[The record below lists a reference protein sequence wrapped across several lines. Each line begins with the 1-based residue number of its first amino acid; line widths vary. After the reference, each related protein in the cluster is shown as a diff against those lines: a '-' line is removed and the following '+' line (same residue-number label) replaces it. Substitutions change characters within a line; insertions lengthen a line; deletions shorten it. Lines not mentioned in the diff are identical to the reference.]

1 MITIQVDNSIMQTYK
16 RDSPHKEPTCGIA
29 RSTFEDVSRNDHE
42 TFELQLSRNL
52 IFSSFRI
59 SDFEF

>member
-42 TFELQLSRNL
+42 TFELQLSRN
-52 IFSSFRI
+52 
-59 SDFEF
+59 